1 MVKRISRDAS
11 DVEFWVRFLVGA
23 QTNKVRMCP
32 EARLGDV
39 RPGIEDLASI
49 FCDSLKQNIR
59 KVYRNSMFR

>member
-23 QTNKVRMCP
+23 HTSKARMCH
-32 EARLGDV
+32 EAHLGGV

-49 FCDSLKQNIR
+49 LRSSTTKYPQGVLIL
-59 KVYRNSMFR
+59 